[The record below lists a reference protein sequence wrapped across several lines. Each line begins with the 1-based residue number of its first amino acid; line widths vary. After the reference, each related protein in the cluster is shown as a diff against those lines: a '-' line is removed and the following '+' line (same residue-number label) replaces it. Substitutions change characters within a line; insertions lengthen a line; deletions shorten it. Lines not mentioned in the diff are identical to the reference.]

1 MYTDT
6 VLLQMIHAVLL
17 ELTYILMLNIIVLN
31 EIFTYLMLLTIFYIV
46 LRRDVSSLVLCSGS
60 TC

>member
-17 ELTYILMLNIIVLN
+17 ELTYILVLNIIVLN

-46 LRRDVSSLVLCSGS
+46 LGRDVSSLVLCSGS